1 MLHKVEEHEINKY
14 RCEICGENAVFYDD
28 GKKLKTTQETEIEI
42 GTNKGLVYA
51 TCDHCNKIV
60 CGNPA
65 LRPTINPI
73 TQKFVNVKGG
83 NRVIQRERKSLPGKY
98 NGSISCLQEAVYF
111 NHMGNSTLIQCC
123 HDDLCVK
130 SFEDD
135 LRQKRVK
142 TMQVGAIKTS

>member
-14 RCEICGENAVFYDD
+14 RCQVCGENAVFYDD
-28 GKKLKTTQETEIEI
+28 GKKLQTTGGTEIEI
-42 GTNKGLVYA
+42 GTNQGLVYA
-51 TCDHCNKIV
+51 TCDHCKKIV
-60 CGNPA
+60 CANPE
-65 LRPTINPI
+65 LRPVINPI
-73 TQKFVNVKGG
+73 TQKFVKATGK
-83 NRVIQRERKSLPGKY
+83 NRIQRARKSLPDKY

-123 HDDLCVK
+123 HDDLCVRN
-130 SFEDD
+130 FEDD